1 MKYNRDEL
9 EDKIEREIRNKIEEG
24 NYKANLIQ
32 IENENNMNLKHLEN
46 KSKEDLMKINIKN
59 KKIELERETK
69 INNLKLKIIL

>member
-46 KSKEDLMKINIKN
+46 KSKEDLMKINIEN
-59 KKIELERETK
+59 KKIEFEKENK
-69 INNLKLKIIL
+69 NK